1 VSSFADRQLA
11 LVERLRGIEARLNAL
26 QAQFGDV
33 SLAAA
38 TGDAA
43 ACKELAAAETETVRL
58 VRERAQLTAAQPSSR
73 SSSRLSSVT
82 PRKRGGTSARLR
94 RVRPQPRS
102 RR

>member
-11 LVERLRGIEARLNAL
+11 LVKRLRGIEARLNAL

-33 SLAAA
+33 SLDLAAA

-58 VRERAQLTAAQPSSR
+58 VRERPARP
-73 SSSRLSSVT
+73 LSIR
-82 PRKRGGTSARLR
+82 RKPASYGSLMGGH
-94 RVRPQPRS
+94 
-102 RR
+102 

>member
-43 ACKELAAAETETVRL
+43 ACKELAETETVRL